1 MALFGGKPLSRLDEL
16 KKIVAKDPSSR
27 QFLAL
32 AEEYRK
38 LGRLRE
44 AMETLE
50 HGIQA
55 IPGYVAAYVAL
66 GRTYQ
71 QMGLPDQAIV
81 AYGSALKFDREN
93 LVAIRQIADAYLKK
107 GEKVEAIK
115 KLKLFRALKSGDP
128 EVEQLIQQLDAE
140 LNPPRPKSTD
150 AWPTAGGLRAPAS
163 PFASRPAPQPIP
175 SALPEPSPARFEPI
189 RPPLETSG
197 AFARRDYPKPPD
209 FSAAPYPKDRQSAF
223 SSGGSAFAPPP
234 PGVEEPS
241 PMPTGRPEA
250 PGAMA
255 RVEPLPRPGP
265 PPTPPPRPLLAN
277 PPAASPFVAFDALVE
292 PRPLPRRE
300 APPSGLPT
308 GIGSTTGSV
317 TVPER
322 TGPIGRARIPD
333 PAELLE
339 LTFDGALRR
348 TRVEPGPPVTSPV
361 APAAEVPG
369 PAPRREQTTAPVHA
383 PPVEPME
390 VRSRPITLP
399 IPEVEPVVPPSQASW
414 TSAPPPTHVEEER
427 ADPVFDFEEEVEP
440 PLLAPEPE
448 GAGSLDTLD
457 LPVAEGA
464 GEPFPAGTDAAVHEL
479 VAEPEPPVPVAE
491 AESVLEPPSEPS
503 PFESEPAPVVTETLA
518 ELYRAQG
525 HAVEARDTY
534 GVLAAA
540 EPDEVRAREL
550 EARAAA
556 LSERLERSRGLR
568 QWASRLTSPPPAEIE
583 SLGEVLDALI
593 SGTEG
598 VRAASLTDL
607 EGLPVVSAG
616 EPVMETLIAEVTA
629 FWKGVQRVRD
639 DLGAGPLKY
648 LTFTAGDGA
657 AIVAAASPEY
667 SLILRTDRDVPLGRI
682 RYEVG
687 RVSALLRPVLG

>member
-50 HGIQA
+50 RGIQA

-140 LNPPRPKSTD
+140 LNPPRPKAPDT
-150 AWPTAGGLRAPAS
+150 WPTSGGLRAPAS
-163 PFASRPAPQPIP
+163 PFAPRPASQPIP
-175 SALPEPSPARFEPI
+175 SALPEPAPARFEPL

-241 PMPTGRPEA
+241 PMPTGRPDSA
-250 PGAMA
+250 PGALA
-255 RVEPLPRPGP
+255 RVDPPSRPGP
-265 PPTPPPRPLLAN
+265 PPTPPPRPLLLVD
-277 PPAASPFVAFDALVE
+277 PPAASPFVAFDAVVE
-292 PRPLPRRE
+292 PRPLPRRD
-300 APPSGLPT
+300 ATPSGPT
-308 GIGSTTGSV
+308 AIGATTGSV
-317 TVPER
+317 TLPER

-348 TRVEPGPPVTSPV
+348 RSEPSAPVTAPV
-361 APAAEVPG
+361 APAAEVPV
-369 PAPRREQTTAPVHA
+369 PASRREQTTAPVVA
-383 PPVEPME
+383 PVEPKE
-390 VRSRPITLP
+390 VRSASPARPITLP
-399 IPEVEPVVPPSQASW
+399 IPEVAPISPPSPWPS
-414 TSAPPPTHVEEER
+414 TPSLAPPVEEAQ
-427 ADPVFDFEEEVEP
+427 ADSVFDFEEE
-440 PLLAPEPE
+440 PLLAPQPVETALEPLAVPIPRE
-448 GAGSLDTLD
+448 
-457 LPVAEGA
+457 A
-464 GEPFPAGTDAAVHEL
+464 GEPFPSGTDAAVHLAE
-479 VAEPEPPVPVAE
+479 AEPELPAPAPE
-491 AESVLEPPSEPS
+491 PEPVLELPSEPS

-518 ELYRAQG
+518 ELYRSQG
-525 HAVEARDTY
+525 HVVEARDAY
-534 GVLAAA
+534 GTLAAA
-540 EPDEVRAREL
+540 EPDEARAREL

-556 LSERLERSRGLR
+556 LSERLDRSRGLR
-568 QWASRLTSPPPAEIE
+568 RWASRLKSPIPAEIE
-583 SLGEVLDALI
+583 SLGEVLESLI

-616 EPVMETLIAEVTA
+616 EPVMETLVAELTA

-639 DLGAGPLKY
+639 DIGAGPLKC